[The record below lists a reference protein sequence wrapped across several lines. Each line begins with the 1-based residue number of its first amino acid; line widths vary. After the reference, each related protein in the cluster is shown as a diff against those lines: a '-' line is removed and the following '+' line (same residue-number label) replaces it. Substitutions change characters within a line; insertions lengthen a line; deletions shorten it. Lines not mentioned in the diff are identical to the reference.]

1 MRIQF
6 DDELALAWEGWLEV
20 SQDRYHI
27 DYEVVGNSLEE
38 HTAACLASARS
49 TVDRLFDDYGD
60 IQPERIL
67 DVGCSTG
74 FKSLALH
81 YRFPEA
87 AVHGID
93 PDDVALSL
101 GQTLISNLSGHERSG
116 NLSLS
121 VGYAERLPYLDRHFD
136 AIVCVTVLE
145 HVSRT
150 VSPRRRWRLKRRR
163 TARASYRE
171 HRPVVLEPGNR
182 SSAPVLK

>member
-1 MRIQF
+1 MILPAAPRMHGSEDMTPPDCIRIQL
-6 DDELALAWEGWLEV
+6 DDELARAWEDWLDV

-27 DYEVVGNSLEE
+27 GYEVVGNSLEE

-49 TVDRLFDDYGD
+49 TVDRLFDEYGD

-93 PDDVALSL
+93 PDDVTVSL
-101 GQTLISNLSGHERSG
+101 GQTLISKLSGHERRGKIVYTSQ
-116 NLSLS
+116 N
-121 VGYAERLPYLDRHFD
+121 
-136 AIVCVTVLE
+136 AITA
-145 HVSRT
+145 SRF
-150 VSPRRRWRLKRRR
+150 L
-163 TARASYRE
+163 AF
-171 HRPVVLEPGNR
+171 EPET
-182 SSAPVLK
+182 